1 MCVITSG
8 TTSWAMSMLSSGGRR
23 MQSGLWR
30 NSITAGSTGR
40 LCMLSCLRSLTSE
53 SHAADSMRWG
63 NVPEVASATLCT
75 CDPYPGTCAGSSM
88 GEDPGIGHLQGP
100 IQVTDPEKGTDAVPQ
115 TTGMVASE
123 TGALALHPRA

>member
-63 NVPEVASATLCT
+63 
-75 CDPYPGTCAGSSM
+75 
-88 GEDPGIGHLQGP
+88 HLQGP